1 VNASLAGR
9 RALVQRRL
17 LPVIVTLV
25 VLVMGQIA
33 AFVTLGT
40 LMNRQE
46 NQRRVSQ
53 SIFIQRTS
61 VAVYARHTNV
71 ALFALATSDWELLI
85 RERRGADVMAERYE
99 RFARAL
105 LVGKSPNVG
114 PAALEPA
121 QIDDPQVRARLEEA
135 ARRWERLRTA
145 ATSVLRSDR
154 FELKGN
160 GRMAEFVAA
169 VDALASVLDRALEH
183 NEERTLKG
191 SLVLARAQYAVPTG
205 SLLLV
210 ALLALFVYRRSIVPL
225 DQSVRE
231 LELRE
236 AEVIEARDQLEM
248 RVLER
253 TAELERAT
261 RTIHDSEARLQN
273 ILDNS
278 TAVVYVKDLDG
289 RYLLIN
295 REYERLFHVTSEQ
308 MRKKTD
314 LDVFPRE
321 VAELL
326 RENDAKALRSG
337 GAVQFEELVPQD
349 DGVHTYVSVKFP
361 LFDAAGHAYG
371 VCGMSTDLTEL
382 KRAEEQLR
390 HAQKMDAIGRL
401 AGGIAH
407 DFNNLLTVI
416 NGYGSLLLAEL
427 APNDSAR
434 ESVAEILNAGERA
447 SSLTRQILAYSRKQV
462 LEPKTWDLNTIV
474 SEMTS
479 MIGRLVGEDI
489 SFVTSLVHDRSLVLV
504 DRGQVEQIILNL
516 VVNARDAMQSGG
528 KLTIETAVVVLD
540 EQYVSTHLEVTP
552 GPHVML
558 AVTDTGEGML
568 PEVRARIFEPF
579 FTTKEVGK
587 GTGLGLSVVFGIVK
601 QSGGSIA
608 VYSEPGVGTTFR
620 IYFPQ
625 VTQAAAGEAAPVRVA
640 GQEIA
645 LLRGSETILL
655 VEDEEAVRVYI
666 GSVLRR
672 QGYEVLEAHNGV
684 HALELLQ
691 HTEAAVHL
699 LITDVVMPEMG
710 GPALVAQLRG
720 LDRTL
725 PVLYMSGYAER
736 AVVHNGLVKSKQAFL
751 QKPFTPLVLAQKVR
765 EVLDKAIPPSPPA
778 TGPVGGS
785 GP

>member
-1 VNASLAGR
+1 MNAPLPGR

-17 LPVIVTLV
+17 LPVLLTLAVLV
-25 VLVMGQIA
+25 VGQIA
-33 AFVTLGT
+33 AFVTLDT

-53 SIFIQRTS
+53 NIFVQRTS
-61 VAVYARHTNV
+61 VAVYVRHTQV

-85 RERRGADVMAERYE
+85 RERRGADEMADSYDQTARSLLAGDDRPN
-99 RFARAL
+99 RFAADVLQATDPQLRAL
-105 LVGKSPNVG
+105 LQES
-114 PAALEPA
+114 A
-121 QIDDPQVRARLEEA
+121 Q
-135 ARRWERLRTA
+135 RWERLKIA
-145 ATSVLRSDR
+145 ALSVLRSDR

-160 GRMAEFVAA
+160 GKMTEFVAA
-169 VDALASVLDRALEH
+169 VDALVSVLDRARER
-183 NEERTLKG
+183 NEELTVKSSRA
-191 SLVLARAQYAVPTG
+191 LAQAQYAVPAT

-210 ALLALFVYRRSIVPL
+210 LLLALFVYRRTILPL

-231 LELRE
+231 LERSE
-236 AEVIEARDQLEM
+236 AEVLRARDRLEE

-261 RTIHDSEARLQN
+261 RAIHESETRLQN

-308 MRKKTD
+308 MRSKTD
-314 LDVFPRE
+314 LDVFPRD

-326 RENDAKALRSG
+326 RENDTKALHLG
-337 GAVQFEELVPQD
+337 GPIQLQELVPQD

-361 LFDAAGHAYG
+361 LFDANGHAYG
-371 VCGMSTDLTEL
+371 VCGISTDLTEL

-416 NGYGSLLLAEL
+416 NGYSSLLLDQL
-427 APNDSAR
+427 DRSDPTRDFL
-434 ESVAEILNAGERA
+434 AEILSAGERA

-462 LEPKTWDLNTIV
+462 LEPNIWDLNAIV
-474 SEMTS
+474 AEMSS

-489 SFVTSLVHDRSLVLV
+489 SFVTALLHDKSQVLV

-528 KLTIETAVVVLD
+528 KLTIETALVVLD

-558 AVTDTGEGML
+558 AVTDTGHGMP
-568 PEVRARIFEPF
+568 PEVSARIFEPF

-601 QSGGSIA
+601 QSGGSIS
-608 VYSEPGVGTTFR
+608 VYSEPGQGTTFR

-625 VTQAAAGEAAPVRVA
+625 VAPAAPAEQTSARA
-640 GQEIA
+640 PAQEIA

-655 VEDEEAVRVYI
+655 VEDEEAVRI
-666 GSVLRR
+666 FAANVLKR
-672 QGYEVLEAHNGV
+672 QGYEVFEAHNGLE
-684 HALELLQ
+684 AIELLRKE
-691 HTEAAVHL
+691 TRVRL
-699 LITDVVMPEMG
+699 LLTDVVMPEMG
-710 GPALVAQLRG
+710 GPELVARLRD
-720 LDRTL
+720 LDLTL

-736 AVVHNGLVKSKQAFL
+736 AVVHNGLVKSKQPFL
-751 QKPFTPLVLAQKVR
+751 QKPFTPIALARKVR
-765 EVLDKAIPPSPPA
+765 EVLDKTAPASSHPPA
-778 TGPVGGS
+778 SSS
-785 GP
+785 G

>member
-1 VNASLAGR
+1 VNARLPGR

-17 LPVIVTLV
+17 LPVVLT
-25 VLVMGQIA
+25 VLVLIAGQIA
-33 AFVTLGT
+33 SFITLGT

-53 SIFIQRTS
+53 SIFMQRTS
-61 VAVYARHTNV
+61 AAVYVRHTQV

-85 RERRGADVMAERYE
+85 RERRGADETAAMYE
-99 RFARAL
+99 RTALAL
-105 LVGKSPNVG
+105 LSG
-114 PAALEPA
+114 PHADPRPSDLEP
-121 QIDDPQVRARLEEA
+121 PQVGDPEVRQRLEA
-135 ARRWERLRTA
+135 AAQRWERVRFA
-145 ATSVLRSDR
+145 AMSLLRSDR

-160 GRMAEFVAA
+160 GKMTEFVAA
-169 VDALASVLDRALEH
+169 VEALVAALDSALER
-183 NEERTLKG
+183 NEAHTLT
-191 SLVLARAQYAVPTG
+191 SSRLLSRAQYAVPTG

-210 ALLALFVYRRSIVPL
+210 VVLALFVYRRSIVPL
-225 DQSVRE
+225 DQSIRE
-231 LELRE
+231 LERSE
-236 AEVIEARDQLEM
+236 AEVLSARDLLEV

-261 RTIHDSEARLQN
+261 RAIHESEARLQN

-278 TAVVYVKDLDG
+278 TAVVYVKDLEG

-295 REYERLFHVTSEQ
+295 REYERLFHVTAEQ
-308 MRKKTD
+308 MRSKTD
-314 LDVFPRE
+314 LDVFARE
-321 VAELL
+321 VAEPL
-326 RENDAKALRSG
+326 RENDARALRAG
-337 GAVQFEELVPQD
+337 GAIQLEELVPQD

-361 LFDAAGHAYG
+361 LFDAAGRAYG
-371 VCGMSTDLTEL
+371 VCGISTDLTEL

-416 NGYGSLLLAEL
+416 NGYSGMLLDDLEA
-427 APNDSAR
+427 NDPAR
-434 ESVAEILNAGERA
+434 ASVAEILDAGERA
-447 SSLTRQILAYSRKQV
+447 SNLTRQILAYSRKQV
-462 LEPKTWDLNTIV
+462 LEPNVWDLNTIV

-479 MIGRLVGEDI
+479 MIRRLVGEDV
-489 SFVTSLVHDRSLVLV
+489 SFVTSLLHEKGLVLV

-516 VVNARDAMQSGG
+516 VVNARDAMPSGG
-528 KLTIETAVVVLD
+528 KLTIETAALVLD

-558 AVTDTGEGML
+558 AVTDTGQGMSD
-568 PEVRARIFEPF
+568 EVRMRIFEPF

-601 QSGGSIA
+601 QSGGSIS

-625 VTQAAAGEAAPVRVA
+625 VAPAGVAEQSLARTPV
-640 GQEIA
+640 QEIV

-655 VEDEEAVRVYI
+655 VEDEEAVRTFAAN
-666 GSVLRR
+666 VLRR
-672 QGYEVLEAHNGV
+672 QGYEVLEAHHGL
-684 HALELLQ
+684 HALELLKRAESSVQ
-691 HTEAAVHL
+691 L
-699 LITDVVMPEMG
+699 LVTDVVMPEMG
-710 GPALVAQLRG
+710 GPALVARLR
-720 LDRTL
+720 DVHPTL

-736 AVVHNGLVKSKQAFL
+736 AIVHNGLVKSKQAFL
-751 QKPFTPLVLAQKVR
+751 PKPFTPIVLARKVR
-765 EVLDKAIPPSPPA
+765 EVLDKARPGSTAPS
-778 TGPVGGS
+778 
-785 GP
+785 

>member
-1 VNASLAGR
+1 VNAPLPGR

-17 LPVIVTLV
+17 LPVLLTLAVLV
-25 VLVMGQIA
+25 VGQIA
-33 AFVTLGT
+33 AFVTLDT

-53 SIFIQRTS
+53 NIFVQRTS
-61 VAVYARHTNV
+61 VAVYVRHTQV

-85 RERRGADVMAERYE
+85 RERRGADEMADSYDQTARSLLAGDDRPN
-99 RFARAL
+99 RFAADVLQATDPQLRAL
-105 LVGKSPNVG
+105 LQES
-114 PAALEPA
+114 A
-121 QIDDPQVRARLEEA
+121 Q
-135 ARRWERLRTA
+135 RWERLKIA
-145 ATSVLRSDR
+145 ALSVLRSDR

-160 GRMAEFVAA
+160 GKMTEFVAA
-169 VDALASVLDRALEH
+169 VDALVSVLDRARER
-183 NEERTLKG
+183 NEELTVKSSRA
-191 SLVLARAQYAVPTG
+191 LAQAQYAVPAT

-210 ALLALFVYRRSIVPL
+210 LLLALFVYRRTILPL

-231 LELRE
+231 LERSE
-236 AEVIEARDQLEM
+236 AEVLRARDRLEE

-261 RTIHDSEARLQN
+261 RAIHESETRLQN

-308 MRKKTD
+308 MRSKTD
-314 LDVFPRE
+314 LDVFPRD

-326 RENDAKALRSG
+326 RENDTKALHLG
-337 GAVQFEELVPQD
+337 GPIQLQELVPQD

-361 LFDAAGHAYG
+361 LFDANGHAYG
-371 VCGMSTDLTEL
+371 VCGISTDLTEL

-416 NGYGSLLLAEL
+416 NGYSSLLLDQL
-427 APNDSAR
+427 DRSDPTRDFL
-434 ESVAEILNAGERA
+434 AEILSAGERA

-462 LEPKTWDLNTIV
+462 LEPNIWDLNAIV
-474 SEMTS
+474 AEMSS

-489 SFVTSLVHDRSLVLV
+489 SFVTALLHDKSQVLV

-528 KLTIETAVVVLD
+528 KLTIETALVVLD

-558 AVTDTGEGML
+558 AVTDTGHGMP
-568 PEVRARIFEPF
+568 PEVSARIFEPF

-601 QSGGSIA
+601 QSGGSIS
-608 VYSEPGVGTTFR
+608 VYSEPGQGTTFR

-625 VTQAAAGEAAPVRVA
+625 VAPAAPAEQASARA
-640 GQEIA
+640 PAQEIA

-655 VEDEEAVRVYI
+655 VEDEEAVRI
-666 GSVLRR
+666 FAANVLKR
-672 QGYEVLEAHNGV
+672 QGYEVFEAHNGLE
-684 HALELLQ
+684 AIELLRKE
-691 HTEAAVHL
+691 TRVRL
-699 LITDVVMPEMG
+699 LLTDVVMPEMG
-710 GPALVAQLRG
+710 GPELVARLRD
-720 LDRTL
+720 LDLTL

-736 AVVHNGLVKSKQAFL
+736 AVVHNGLVKSKQPFL
-751 QKPFTPLVLAQKVR
+751 QKPFTPIALARKVR
-765 EVLDKAIPPSPPA
+765 EVLDKTAPASSHPPA
-778 TGPVGGS
+778 SSS
-785 GP
+785 G

>member
-1 VNASLAGR
+1 
-9 RALVQRRL
+9 VQRRL
-17 LPVIVTLV
+17 LPVILTLV
-25 VLVMGQIA
+25 MLIVGQIA
-33 AFVTLGT
+33 AFVTLST

-53 SIFIQRTS
+53 HLFIQRTS
-61 VAVYARHTNV
+61 VAVYVRHTQV
-71 ALFALATSDWELLI
+71 ALFALAMSDWELLI
-85 RERRGADVMAERYE
+85 RERRGANEMAERYE
-99 RFARAL
+99 QTARAL
-105 LVGKSPNVG
+105 LAGGNADLGQS
-114 PAALEPA
+114 ALEAPRVS
-121 QIDDPQVRARLEEA
+121 DPQVRLLLEET
-135 ARRWERLRTA
+135 ARRWERLRVA
-145 ATSVLRSDR
+145 AMSLLRSDR

-160 GRMAEFVAA
+160 GKMAEFVAA
-169 VDALASVLDRALEH
+169 VDALVAVLDRALEH
-183 NEERTLKG
+183 NEEQTLLG
-191 SLVLARAQYAVPTG
+191 SLVLSRAQYAVPTV

-210 ALLALFVYRRSIVPL
+210 LLLALFVYRRSILPL

-231 LELRE
+231 LERSE
-236 AEVIEARDQLEM
+236 AEVLMARDLLEE

-261 RTIHDSEARLQN
+261 RAIHESEARLQN

-278 TAVVYVKDLDG
+278 TAVVYVKDLEG

-308 MRKKTD
+308 MRSKTD
-314 LDVFPRE
+314 LDVFSRE

-337 GAVQFEELVPQD
+337 GAIQLEELVPQD
-349 DGVHTYVSVKFP
+349 DGVHTYVSIKFP
-361 LFDAAGHAYG
+361 LFDAAGRPYG
-371 VCGMSTDLTEL
+371 VCGISTDLTEL

-416 NGYGSLLLAEL
+416 NGYSGMLLDEL
-427 APNDSAR
+427 DANDPAR
-434 ESVAEILNAGERA
+434 ASVAEILGAGERA

-462 LEPKTWDLNTIV
+462 LEPNIWDLNTIV
-474 SEMTS
+474 AEMTS
-479 MIGRLVGEDI
+479 MIRRLVGEDV
-489 SFVTSLVHDRSLVLV
+489 SFVTSLVHDKRLVLV

-516 VVNARDAMQSGG
+516 VVNARDAMPSGG
-528 KLTIETAVVVLD
+528 KLTIETAAVALD
-540 EQYVSTHLEVTP
+540 DQYVSTHLEVTP

-558 AVTDTGEGML
+558 AVTDTGQGMSHA
-568 PEVRARIFEPF
+568 VAARIFEPF

-601 QSGGSIA
+601 QSGGSIS

-625 VTQAAAGEAAPVRVA
+625 VAQTGSAEQSSARAPA
-640 GQEIA
+640 QEIA
-645 LLRGSETILL
+645 LLRGRETILL
-655 VEDEEAVRVYI
+655 VEDEEAVRVFAAN
-666 GSVLRR
+666 VLRR
-672 QGYEVLEAHNGV
+672 QGYEVLEAHNGRQ
-684 HALELLQ
+684 AIELLER
-691 HTEAAVHL
+691 TDASVRL
-699 LITDVVMPEMG
+699 LVTDVVMPEMG
-710 GPALVAQLRG
+710 GPELVARLHE
-720 LDRTL
+720 LHSTL

-751 QKPFTPLVLAQKVR
+751 QKPFTPIVLARKVR
-765 EVLDKAIPPSPPA
+765 EVLDKSMPA
-778 TGPVGGS
+778 
-785 GP
+785 

>member
-1 VNASLAGR
+1 
-9 RALVQRRL
+9 VQRRL
-17 LPVIVTLV
+17 LPVLVTLA
-25 VLVMGQIA
+25 VLIVGQIA
-33 AFVTLGT
+33 AFVTLDT
-40 LMNRQE
+40 LMDRQE
-46 NQRRVSQ
+46 DQRRVSQ
-53 SIFIQRTS
+53 NIFAQRTS
-61 VAVYARHTNV
+61 VAVYVRHTQV

-85 RERRGADVMAERYE
+85 RERRGADEMAESYTQTARSLLTGSNPGGS
-99 RFARAL
+99 AADVPQATDPQLRAL
-105 LVGKSPNVG
+105 L
-114 PAALEPA
+114 
-121 QIDDPQVRARLEEA
+121 EES
-135 ARRWERLRTA
+135 ARRWEGLKIA
-145 ATSVLRSDR
+145 ALSVLRSDR

-160 GRMAEFVAA
+160 GKMTEFVAA
-169 VDALASVLDRALEH
+169 VEALVGVLDRAH
-183 NEERTLKG
+183 ARNEELTAKSSR
-191 SLVLARAQYAVPTG
+191 VLAQAQYAVPAT

-210 ALLALFVYRRSIVPL
+210 LLLALFVYRRTILPL

-231 LELRE
+231 LERSE
-236 AEVIEARDQLEM
+236 AEVLLARDRLEE

-253 TAELERAT
+253 TAELERANQA
-261 RTIHDSEARLQN
+261 IHVSETRLQN

-308 MRKKTD
+308 MRSKTD
-314 LDVFPRE
+314 LDVFPRD

-326 RENDAKALRSG
+326 RENDAKALRMG
-337 GAVQFEELVPQD
+337 GPIQLQELVPQD

-361 LFDAAGHAYG
+361 LFDAAGLPYG
-371 VCGMSTDLTEL
+371 VCGISTDLTEL

-416 NGYGSLLLAEL
+416 NGYSSLLLDQL
-427 APNDSAR
+427 DRSDPTR
-434 ESVAEILNAGERA
+434 GFLAEILSAGERA

-462 LEPKTWDLNTIV
+462 LEPNIWDLNTIV
-474 SEMTS
+474 AEMTS

-489 SFVTSLVHDRSLVLV
+489 SFVTALLHDKSQVLV

-516 VVNARDAMQSGG
+516 VVNARDAMPNGG
-528 KLTIETAVVVLD
+528 KLTIETAFVVLD

-558 AVTDTGEGML
+558 AVTDTGHGMS
-568 PEVRARIFEPF
+568 PEVSARIFEPF

-601 QSGGSIA
+601 QSGGSIS
-608 VYSEPGVGTTFR
+608 VYSEPGRGTTFR

-625 VTQAAAGEAAPVRVA
+625 VAPTAPAEQSARA
-640 GQEIA
+640 PAQEIA

-655 VEDEEAVRVYI
+655 VEDEEAVRSFVA
-666 GSVLRR
+666 SVLRR
-672 QGYEVLEAHNGV
+672 QGYEVLEAHNGLQ
-684 HALELLQ
+684 AIELLRK
-691 HTEAAVHL
+691 EARVRL
-699 LITDVVMPEMG
+699 LLTDVVMPEMG
-710 GPALVAQLRG
+710 GPELVARLRD
-720 LDRTL
+720 LDLTL

-736 AVVHNGLVKSKQAFL
+736 AVVHNGLVKSKQPFL
-751 QKPFTPLVLAQKVR
+751 QKPFTPIALARKIR
-765 EVLDKAIPPSPPA
+765 EVLDKTASAAESNPPA
-778 TGPVGGS
+778 DGS
-785 GP
+785 D